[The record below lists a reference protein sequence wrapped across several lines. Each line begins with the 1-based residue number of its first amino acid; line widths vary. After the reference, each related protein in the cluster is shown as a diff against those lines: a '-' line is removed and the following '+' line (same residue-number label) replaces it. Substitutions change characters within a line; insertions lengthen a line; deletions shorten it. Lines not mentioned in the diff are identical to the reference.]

1 MYRFC
6 LFLRFCYLIFNFGSV
21 SNSVVLFAMHFISI
35 PFLNELAKIQAHVQ
49 QKSLKFFE
57 YEVDYPIYT
66 V

>member
-1 MYRFC
+1 
-6 LFLRFCYLIFNFGSV
+6 
-21 SNSVVLFAMHFISI
+21 MHFISI